1 MAVSID
7 AALKRLDAALDL
19 LDDAIEGR
27 LESVRHVAD
36 LEEEV
41 HRLGTD
47 RSELA
52 QTLDD
57 AEARGARLDDVNR
70 QVSQRLD
77 AAIETIRAVLDRQEA

>member
-1 MAVSID
+1 MIVSID
-7 AALKRLDAALDL
+7 AALKRLEAALDL
-19 LDDAIEGR
+19 LDGAVENR
-27 LESVRHVAD
+27 LEGVLHVRD

-52 QTLDD
+52 QSLDG
-57 AEARGARLDDVNR
+57 AEARTSRLEQANQ

-77 AAIETIRAVLDRQEA
+77 VAMASIRTVLDRQGA